1 MHLDVESLRTF
12 IAVLDAGGMTRAA
25 ERLGISQS
33 AVSWKIKRLEQR
45 VGRELLIRN
54 GRALRPS
61 RDGSELLRF
70 ARSIVETHDEAV
82 ARLSGTELTGRIRL
96 GATEETSAHSLSP
109 AIGRF
114 TRIHPGLSIEIQVD
128 SSQTLDRRVSAGELD
143 LVLIQVQEEDCRPD
157 DTIIW
162 VDEQRWISSPVWTY
176 DDGAVP
182 LVSFGADGFYRPMA
196 LRTLADAGIDSWM
209 AFSGGSTA
217 SVIAAVEA
225 GVGVA
230 AISGRSVSG
239 DVIDWPRAEQLP
251 ELPPVFQVARLA
263 PGEASTEVAELLAD
277 IEQELGD
284 PTSIAEAAL
293 SAIIPGRHR
302 DRAWG

>member
-1 MHLDVESLRTF
+1 MVEAGCQTALMQLDVESLRTF
-12 IAVLDAGGMTRAA
+12 IAVLDTGGMTRAA
-25 ERLGISQS
+25 ERLGSSQS

-61 RDGSELLRF
+61 RDGSELLRY

-82 ARLSGTELTGRIRL
+82 ARLSGAELTGRIRL

-109 AIGRF
+109 VIGRF
-114 TRIHPGLSIEIQVD
+114 TRIHPGLYIEIQVD
-128 SSQTLDRRVSAGELD
+128 SSNTLDRRAAAGELD
-143 LVLIQVQEEDCRPD
+143 LVLIQVEEEDCKPG
-157 DTIIW
+157 DTVIW

-176 DDGAVP
+176 AEGAVP
-182 LVSFGADGFYRPMA
+182 LVSFGADGFYRPQA
-196 LRTLADAGIDSWM
+196 RRLLRDAGIDSWM

-251 ELPPVFQVARLA
+251 DLPPVFQVARLA
-263 PGEASTEVAELLAD
+263 PGETSNEVAELLAD
-277 IEQELGD
+277 IEQALGD
-284 PTSIAEAAL
+284 PASIAEAEA
-293 SAIIPGRHR
+293 S
-302 DRAWG
+302 

>member
-1 MHLDVESLRTF
+1 MHLDVESLRAF

-33 AVSWKIKRLEQR
+33 AVSWKIKRLEER
-45 VGRELLIRN
+45 VGVELVRRGPEVEATPD
-54 GRALRPS
+54 GR
-61 RDGSELLRF
+61 DLLFYVDR
-70 ARSIVETHDEAV
+70 IVETHDEAV
-82 ARLSGTELTGRIRL
+82 ARLTGAELTGRIRL

-109 AIGRF
+109 VIGRF
-114 TRIHPGLSIEIQVD
+114 TRIHPGLYIEIQVD
-128 SSQTLDRRVSAGELD
+128 SSNTLDRRAAAGELD
-143 LVLIQVQEEDCRPD
+143 LVLIQVEEEDCKAS
-157 DTIIW
+157 DTVVW

-176 DDGAVP
+176 ADGAVP
-182 LVSFGADGFYRPMA
+182 LVSFGADGFYRPRA
-196 LRTLADAGIDSWM
+196 RRLLRDAGIDSWM

-251 ELPPVFQVARLA
+251 DLPPVFQVARLA
-263 PGEASTEVAELLAD
+263 PGETSTEVAELLAD
-277 IEQELGD
+277 IEQALGD
-284 PTSIAEAAL
+284 PASIAETAA
-293 SAIIPGRHR
+293 G
-302 DRAWG
+302 